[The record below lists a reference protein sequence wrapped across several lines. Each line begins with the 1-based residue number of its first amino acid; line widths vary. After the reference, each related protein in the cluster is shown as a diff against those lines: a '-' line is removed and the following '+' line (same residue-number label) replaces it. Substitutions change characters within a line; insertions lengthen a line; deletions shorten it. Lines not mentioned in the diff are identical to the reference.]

1 MPRCPTK
8 LGHKRKTVRKTLKE
22 ESFFPYRISVLHKLK
37 PEDYSPHY
45 DYCDWFFNKF
55 GRNVETMST
64 IFFSD
69 ETWFH
74 LSGYVNSQNY
84 CIWSTNNPH
93 VFEETSLY
101 PIKVGVWGA
110 ISQRRVIGPIFF
122 NKLVDSDVYTG
133 II

>member
-1 MPRCPTK
+1 MEEHPGTSARRAAQQ

-22 ESFFPYRISVLHKLK
+22 EGFFPYQISELHELK
-37 PEDYSPHY
+37 PEDYSPSY

-69 ETWFH
+69 EAGFH

-84 CIWSTNNPH
+84 RIWLTNNPH
-93 VFEETSLY
+93 GLRRNFPAPNQSWSL
-101 PIKVGVWGA
+101 VRNFSTLSHWA
-110 ISQRRVIGPIFF
+110 NF
-122 NKLVDSDVYTG
+122 LC
-133 II
+133 